1 VAYGHCGQPLRSRVG
16 HIVSTARS
24 TGLSARGVMRRFRL
38 AGREVVALAGIDLE
52 VAPGA
57 FVAILGASGCGKSTL
72 LRLFAGLDA
81 PDAGEVRHGGRPI
94 EGPSL
99 ARGIVFQEHRL
110 FPWLTVRQNVAA
122 ALLNASG
129 SAEDKAAAVA
139 ALIELVGLDGFEE
152 AWPHQLSGGMAQRAA
167 IARGLANR
175 PDVLLL
181 DEPFGALDALTRA
194 RLQRELRRIWQAQR
208 TTTLLVTHDVDEA
221 LLLGERI
228 VVMTP
233 RPGRI
238 ARILDLP
245 PGMARDHADPAF
257 ARLRAEVLAIL
268 DAADPAQAARPEAP
282 EIAA

>member
-1 VAYGHCGQPLRSRVG
+1 M
-16 HIVSTARS
+16 STARS
-24 TGLSARGVMRRFRL
+24 TGLTARGVVRRFRL
-38 AGREVVALAGIDLE
+38 AEREVLALAGVDLE

-81 PDAGEVRHGGRPI
+81 PDAGEVRHGGQPI

-110 FPWLTVRQNVAA
+110 FPWLTVRQNIAA

-129 SAEDKAAAVA
+129 SAEERAAAVT
-139 ALIELVGLDGFEE
+139 ALIELVGLNGFEE

-175 PDVLLL
+175 PEVLLL

-194 RLQRELRRIWQAQR
+194 RLQRELRRIWQRER

-245 PGMARDHADPAF
+245 PDLPRDHTNADF

-268 DAADPAQAARPEAP
+268 DAADPEQAVRHDAP

>member
-1 VAYGHCGQPLRSRVG
+1 MGDA
-16 HIVSTARS
+16 VSTVRGA
-24 TGLSARGVMRRFRL
+24 GLSACGVVRRFRL
-38 AGREVVALAGIDLE
+38 AEREVVALAGIDLE
-52 VAPGA
+52 VAPGE

-81 PDAGEVRHGGRPI
+81 PDAGEVRHGGQRI
-94 EGPSL
+94 AGPSL

-122 ALLNASG
+122 ALLNAPG
-129 SAEDKAAAVA
+129 SAEDKTATVA
-139 ALIELVGLDGFEE
+139 TLIDLVGLGGFDE

-194 RLQRELRRIWQAQR
+194 RLQRELRRIWQR
-208 TTTLLVTHDVDEA
+208 EHTTTLLVTHDVDEA

-238 ARILDLP
+238 ARILELPPDLP
-245 PGMARDHADPAF
+245 RDHADAGF
-257 ARLRAEVLAIL
+257 ARRRAEVLAIL
-268 DAADPAQAARPEAP
+268 DAADPTQAAARSKAL